1 MSNELVDPAQTIP
14 TATSKTPQAPI
25 LDRRLVWI
33 MAIACG
39 VSVANLYYSQP
50 LLADMQHTFHVTA
63 SQIGFIATL
72 GQLGYAAGLLFLV
85 PLGDAYNRRTLI
97 VLLLGLVT
105 LALVGM
111 ALAPNLPL
119 LGLASFAVGVTTVV
133 PQVIIP
139 FAASLSPVQERGRN
153 VGTIMSGLLIGI
165 LLGRTASGIIGSAT
179 GWRSVFWIAAGLM
192 VLLACAL
199 RLVLPAEHQRER
211 LSYPGLFVSMGN
223 LIRTQPALRE
233 SSMFGALAF
242 GAFSA
247 FWVTLAFYI
256 STPPYHYGSA
266 VAGLFSLVGVAGA
279 LAATFV
285 GKLSDRVQPRKMIG
299 VMLGIILLS
308 FIVMWLTGQW
318 LISLIIGV
326 ILLDLGTQG
335 NQVSNQARIY
345 SLPTGAPSRVNT
357 AYMVTYF
364 VGGSLGS
371 AIGTYAWSIAG
382 WNGVCASGIFLMIIA
397 LGIYTF
403 NRKR

>member
-1 MSNELVDPAQTIP
+1 MSKELVDHAQTIP

-165 LLGRTASGIIGSAT
+165 
-179 GWRSVFWIAAGLM
+179 VAG
-192 VLLACAL
+192 
-199 RLVLPAEHQRER
+199 
-211 LSYPGLFVSMGN
+211 
-223 LIRTQPALRE
+223 PALAERE
-233 SSMFGALAF
+233 
-242 GAFSA
+242 
-247 FWVTLAFYI
+247 
-256 STPPYHYGSA
+256 P
-266 VAGLFSLVGVAGA
+266 
-279 LAATFV
+279 
-285 GKLSDRVQPRKMIG
+285 
-299 VMLGIILLS
+299 
-308 FIVMWLTGQW
+308 
-318 LISLIIGV
+318 
-326 ILLDLGTQG
+326 LDIC
-335 NQVSNQARIY
+335 RED
-345 SLPTGAPSRVNT
+345 
-357 AYMVTYF
+357 
-364 VGGSLGS
+364 
-371 AIGTYAWSIAG
+371 
-382 WNGVCASGIFLMIIA
+382 
-397 LGIYTF
+397 
-403 NRKR
+403 